1 MIFIYLF
8 RCNKFSGISRVDHC
22 SVIYTVKSYKCT
34 ADFQPFN
41 YTAHCHQKY
50 NWFLI
55 WKICIT
61 TPVFCLLLS
70 FPISMQD
77 PQRQDFVFLPS
88 SAVILPAW
96 TVHAQSRCLHESLS
110 LLSEKWM
117 SGWILCWQTVVIALS
132 PVLVWIWKNHLNL
145 LRKMSIFCHRHHW

>member
-1 MIFIYLF
+1 MLGRGLLDAWFSSDWQVV
-8 RCNKFSGISRVDHC
+8 REQVDGSGILCSAWHYHPPPVGALISSSRRTQGCISD
-22 SVIYTVKSYKCT
+22 SSY
-34 ADFQPFN
+34 
-41 YTAHCHQKY
+41 
-50 NWFLI
+50 
-55 WKICIT
+55 
-61 TPVFCLLLS
+61 
-70 FPISMQD
+70 ISMQD